1 MKITIHKYIEGDVF
15 KVDIRATDYSQVEL
29 EKMASFGEPEI
40 NLGGSFTGPP
50 AFSLAD
56 SYAKIK
62 TGVPF
67 LAAFDVRDYADAEDR
82 ATVWKTEVIARLK
95 AAITAL
101 RATTDGYT
109 GETVE
114 TY

>member
-1 MKITIHKYIEGDVF
+1 MKITVVKYIEGDVF

-40 NLGGSFTGPP
+40 NLGGTFVGPP
-50 AFSLAD
+50 PYTLAD

-67 LAAFDVRDYADAEDR
+67 LAAFDVRDHADAEDR
-82 ATVWKTEVIARLK
+82 ADVWAAAIVVRLK
-95 AAITAL
+95 AEITTL
-101 RATTDGYT
+101 RATIDSYT